1 MKIFAGGLSV
11 FLVFFG
17 LAFGQPGISMAQRRH
32 HGGRH
37 REERATV
44 TPPTAEE
51 AAATQRAQE
60 LVNQAQRATNPGIAA
75 VRYMEAYEVR
85 PSICALLFNAG
96 GRFEAAA
103 AIASDVNDRRSLLER
118 ARDAFHRYHDVLG
131 VAASCSLP
139 ADQEDAAHQ
148 RRMLDEGIARVEAA
162 LAALT
167 PPPPA
172 PAPPAPALPPPPVP
186 VVVAPRF
193 LVTRPVR
200 GSSVGLWV
208 GGGLL
213 AGAGIYFLAN
223 SIHDFAV
230 VDDPGEDRPRRQLAA
245 EINLGI
251 GVPALLLGAAGI
263 GYATYLHAHRPT
275 RSTRLPPTALFVPIA
290 RPGLIGI
297 ATSVAF

>member
-1 MKIFAGGLSV
+1 MKIRAGVLSV

-17 LAFGQPGISMAQRRH
+17 LAFSWPGISTAQHRRH

-37 REERATV
+37 REERAT
-44 TPPTAEE
+44 TPPTGDE
-51 AAATQRAQE
+51 ALVQRAQE
-60 LVNQAQRATNPGIAA
+60 LVNQAERATNPGIAA
-75 VRYMEAYEVR
+75 ARYMEAYDVR
-85 PSICALLFNAG
+85 PSVCALLFNAG

-103 AIASDVNDRRSLLER
+103 AIASDVNERRALLER
-118 ARDAFHRYHDVLG
+118 ARDAFNQYRALLG
-131 VAASCSLP
+131 TSPNCPFPPDTRVAE
-139 ADQEDAAHQ
+139 QHH
-148 RRMLDEGIARVEAA
+148 RMLLENMSRVEAA

-172 PAPPAPALPPPPVP
+172 PVPPVPVLPPPPVP

-193 LVTRPVR
+193 LITRPVR
-200 GSSVGLWV
+200 GSSIGLWV

-223 SIHDFAV
+223 SFHDFAV

-275 RSTRLPPTALFVPIA
+275 RSTRLPPTALLVPAI
-290 RPGLIGI
+290 RPGFMGI
-297 ATSVAF
+297 AASVAF

>member
-1 MKIFAGGLSV
+1 MKIFAGVLSG

-17 LAFGQPGISMAQRRH
+17 LAFGWPGISVAQHRH

-37 REERATV
+37 REERAT
-44 TPPTAEE
+44 TTQPTADDV
-51 AAATQRAQE
+51 AVQRAQE
-60 LVNQAQRATNPGIAA
+60 LVNEAERATDPGIAA
-75 VRYMEAYEVR
+75 ARYMEAYEVR
-85 PSICALLFNAG
+85 PSVCALLFNAG

-103 AIASDVNDRRSLLER
+103 AIVSDVNERRALLER
-118 ARDAFHRYHDVLG
+118 ALSAFNRYRALLGTNPNCPFPPDTRVAEQHHRVLLENT
-131 VAASCSLP
+131 S
-139 ADQEDAAHQ
+139 
-148 RRMLDEGIARVEAA
+148 RVEAA

-172 PAPPAPALPPPPVP
+172 PAPPAPAPPPPPVP

-200 GSSVGLWV
+200 GSSIGLWV

-263 GYATYLHAHRPT
+263 GYATYLHTHRPT
-275 RSTRLPPTALFVPIA
+275 RSTRLPPTALLVPAI
-290 RPGLIGI
+290 RPGFIGI
-297 ATSVAF
+297 AASVAF